1 MRQIQTQISAKRPV
15 YEAVEDNKSCKGK
28 YSDDHRCCRGNLM
41 RLMLMM
47 TIMMIVF
54 SMLMIMIMMMVISM
68 LMIMIMMMVMI
79 MAIDLKILLTKNIF
93 CTKRDKFC
101 KPRVFQIDRQE
112 MECLLSV
119 YIIALPIILQNTLQ
133 G

>member
-1 MRQIQTQISAKRPV
+1 
-15 YEAVEDNKSCKGK
+15 
-28 YSDDHRCCRGNLM
+28 
-41 RLMLMM
+41 MM

-54 SMLMIMIMMMVISM
+54 NMLMIMIMMMVISM
-68 LMIMIMMMVMI
+68 LMIMIMMMVMMLMVMI